1 MCLCFL
7 LFTITFKVLYNFI
20 HLELSYQENLEE
32 IPEETTPTKEEK
44 NDKTKVEK
52 KKQTFLKI
60 NE

>member
-1 MCLCFL
+1 